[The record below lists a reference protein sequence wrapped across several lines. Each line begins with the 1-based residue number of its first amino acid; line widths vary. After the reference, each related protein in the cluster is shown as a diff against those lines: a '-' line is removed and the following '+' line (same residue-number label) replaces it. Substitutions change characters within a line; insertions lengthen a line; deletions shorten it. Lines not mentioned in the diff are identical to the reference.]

1 MVFGYR
7 WIISVSQPTF
17 HRVPWRWRNLRGS
30 HAACGTRPMADG
42 ELPMSPEGMVRSRHK
57 RRRHRSRGREDS
69 GSHHSQRSQRSRD
82 GSGGRHRQT
91 SRRRHSRRRRRS
103 RGRRRAG
110 ISEDGEDA
118 DGNREAPEPR
128 HRDGGPPHIEVDFGT
143 ALGDEG
149 RYIVEEVFGDGASG
163 RVLGCREAE
172 TGKLVAVKV
181 ARPARRQR
189 RHAETEVAML
199 RKLQRHNRDLA
210 HRHVVRLLDTFEH
223 EENFYCIVM
232 EPLAMSLRGL
242 LQEGDGGLYVADIR
256 STAHQ
261 LSNCLAFFQ
270 SIGLAHGDL
279 KCTNVMLRR
288 GDYELRAHPRMGDP
302 DCMAAR
308 PAWPFEVVIIDFGLA
323 NVTEPDT
330 SPEAF
335 LFTRDNQGDQKK
347 GRLRVGARH
356 IRAPEVVLGLDL
368 QGSAHDMWS
377 LGCLLATLYTG
388 ERLFP
393 VHDEMEHLAAIEQ
406 VTGLRIPPEMANG
419 VAERILEKGVA
430 FDESSRLLWPE
441 NAESQRQV
449 EHVEQMPVLH
459 ERLGQGHSFDANDRW
474 LVTGGAPVMAMLV
487 LNPHPLF

>member
-1 MVFGYR
+1 M
-7 WIISVSQPTF
+7 
-17 HRVPWRWRNLRGS
+17 
-30 HAACGTRPMADG
+30 
-42 ELPMSPEGMVRSRHK
+42 
-57 RRRHRSRGREDS
+57 
-69 GSHHSQRSQRSRD
+69 
-82 GSGGRHRQT
+82 
-91 SRRRHSRRRRRS
+91 
-103 RGRRRAG
+103 
-110 ISEDGEDA
+110 
-118 DGNREAPEPR
+118 
-128 HRDGGPPHIEVDFGT
+128 
-143 ALGDEG
+143 
-149 RYIVEEVFGDGASG
+149 EEIFGDGASG

-223 EENFYCIVM
+223 EQSFYCIVM

-288 GDYELRAHPRMGDP
+288 GDYELRAHPRLGDP

-335 LFTRDNQGDQKK
+335 LFTRDQGDQKK

-430 FDESSRLLWPE
+430 FDDSSRLLWPE

-459 ERLGQGHSFDANDRW
+459 EFVLERHHDFLSFLQGLLQIDPEKRLSPERALRHPF
-474 LVTGGAPVMAMLV
+474 LHKECLTEVITGEVEQT
-487 LNPHPLF
+487 